1 MIDVAYKAI
10 LLDLDGTL
18 VDDSGVVLAETRAA
32 LEAARARG
40 VRTIVATGRSELHTK
55 DLLTDLGI
63 DEPAIVFNGAATW
76 CPVESRL
83 IEERILSDRTFER
96 ARRFA
101 RDRDLLFLAQC
112 AGEKLAVARRGDADA
127 EGDSMTLRDFYG
139 VRFVADGDL
148 AGRRAIRA
156 TLFSRD
162 HGDSEQLAL
171 EVERVLAQ
179 PIYTTHFPLSVLAQH
194 RDSDL
199 HVVDVQPPC
208 RGKAEAL
215 RMVEDRYGIAA
226 EQVVAVGDATNDLPM
241 FEAAGLS
248 VCMGSGM
255 REAREAADRIIGSNN
270 EPSIARLIEELFLA

>member
-18 VDDSGVVLAETRAA
+18 VDDTGEVLPETRAA
-32 LEAARARG
+32 LRAARARG
-40 VRTIVATGRSELHTK
+40 VRTVVATGRSELHTRELLL
-55 DLLTDLGI
+55 DLEI
-63 DEPAIVFNGAATW
+63 DEPAIVFNGAALW

-101 RDRDLLFLAQC
+101 SERDLLFLAQC
-112 AGEKLAVARRGDADA
+112 AGEKLAVASSSADDALV
-127 EGDSMTLRDFYG
+127 LRDFYG
-139 VRFVADGDL
+139 VRFVDAAEL
-148 AGRRAIRA
+148 AGPRSIRAIRA
-156 TLFSRD
+156 TVFSRA
-162 HGDSEQLAL
+162 HGDSAQLAL
-171 EVERVLAQ
+171 EVEAALAQ
-179 PIYTTHFPLSVLAQH
+179 PIYTTHFPLSALAQH

-215 RMVEDRYGIAA
+215 RLLDERYGIAPA
-226 EQVVAVGDATNDLPM
+226 QVVAVGDATNDLPM
-241 FEAAGLS
+241 FRAAGLS

-255 REAREAADRIIGSNN
+255 PEAQAEADRVIGSNN
-270 EPSIARLIEELFLA
+270 EPSIARLIEELFL